1 MIADALDEQWLKE
14 LEEQVKLIQKR
25 AMIDNYQKGLM
36 DKLQWYGNDSK
47 EIEGSK

>member
-1 MIADALDEQWLKE
+1 MIADVIDAQWMKE
-14 LEEQVKLIQKR
+14 LEAEVKVIEKR
-25 AMIDNYQKGLM
+25 AMIDRYQKGLM